1 MRLIGVINNL
11 YYFSLHIIDMGRG
24 KSKGRK
30 KGGVNNNLVETN
42 NGLKIPTKNYNKL
55 ETTSNILGMDGIER
69 SVSNLYREQTV
80 LNALKRAAKNG
91 RSNRLAKMAVPN
103 ESGNNS
109 NISPIKQKLSSKQKR
124 QSMRRKA
131 LFNMKCT
138 GAMNNGCFQKQT
150 IKNAQ
155 NRPTTEE
162 ELCERIR
169 NMLGSVGCKLISDG
183 CTYINFDLETDTGSY
198 IPRNIELTKKNDD
211 IVNVV
216 NGHYHIISFKPIHIG
231 ARICFEINGVLFS
244 LEIDHGGESS
254 GKFILKQRPDGCFI
268 TSTFIQNSYYTKSSS
283 DNIVA
288 DHIANI
294 IMDMALPIDKRHN
307 INIINHNK
315 QQLIYIVQLL
325 KQLYSII
332 ISANHGLTYREGAGI
347 LSGGKSK
354 KRRIQKHKKKTKKRR
369 YN

>member
-1 MRLIGVINNL
+1 
-11 YYFSLHIIDMGRG
+11 MGRG
-24 KSKGRK
+24 KGK
-30 KGGVNNNLVETN
+30 KPILVKTN
-42 NGLKIPTKNYNKL
+42 NGLAIPKKDYNRY

-103 ESGNNS
+103 EIGSNS
-109 NISPIKQKLSSKQKR
+109 NSSPIKPKLSSKQKR

-138 GAMNNGCFQKQT
+138 GASNNGCFQKQT
-150 IKNAQ
+150 TKNAQ
-155 NRPTTEE
+155 NRPDTEE

-169 NMLGSVGCKLISDG
+169 NMLGNVGCKPINDA

-198 IPRNIELTKKNDD
+198 IPRNTELTKKIDD
-211 IVNVV
+211 VITVV
-216 NGHYHIISFKPIHIG
+216 NGHYHVISFKPIHIG
-231 ARICFEINGVLFS
+231 VRICFEINGILFS
-244 LEIDHGGESS
+244 LEMDHGGESS

-268 TSTFIQNSYYTKSSS
+268 TSTLVQKSYHTKSSS
-283 DNIVA
+283 DNVVA
-288 DHIANI
+288 DHITNVVL
-294 IMDMALPIDKRHN
+294 DMVLPTDRRRN
-307 INIINHNK
+307 INIIEVNK
-315 QQLIYIVQLL
+315 QRLIYVVQLL

-332 ISANHGLTYREGAGI
+332 ISANHGLTYREGAGM

-354 KRRIQKHKKKTKKRR
+354 KRRIKKHKKKTRKRR
-369 YN
+369 YKN